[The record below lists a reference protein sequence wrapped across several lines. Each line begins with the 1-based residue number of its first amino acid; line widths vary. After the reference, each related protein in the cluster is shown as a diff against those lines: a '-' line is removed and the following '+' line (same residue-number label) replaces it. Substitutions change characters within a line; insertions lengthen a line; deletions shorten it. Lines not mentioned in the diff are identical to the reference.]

1 MIKDN
6 IAQIVLAVD
15 FIAWVRLAEET
26 YLCPDPI
33 GDLYDWISI
42 QNEQIKELKSLLSNS
57 KGNWS
62 KLLELMCQSLYLRQQ
77 TDQLLKNNITSTECF
92 EWQKIPKLCMG
103 INNCDIYLKQL
114 NNKLCYCNEFLGN
127 SAAAVIE
134 PSTEKIWL
142 NLGQAIMNRDVVCLS
157 SEGQK
162 IETVKQLGRMIAE

>member
-62 KLLELMCQSLYLRQQ
+62 KLLELMCQSLYLR
-77 TDQLLKNNITSTECF
+77 
-92 EWQKIPKLCMG
+92 
-103 INNCDIYLKQL
+103 
-114 NNKLCYCNEFLGN
+114 
-127 SAAAVIE
+127 
-134 PSTEKIWL
+134 
-142 NLGQAIMNRDVVCLS
+142 
-157 SEGQK
+157 
-162 IETVKQLGRMIAE
+162 